1 MKAKKIFMWIV
12 FAVLVIIGIEWMQS
26 FWWEHSYYQGML
38 TSWSN
43 RWLIASSLACWVIPL
58 LYMRRKKLSLLS
70 LVVSTWGALSLF
82 MILHE
87 WIQWNLL
94 TLFSA
99 IPLVFNTLVLYI
111 LAIAFIFAT
120 FSLWEFIWRKL
131 KLFQTIRWQETFLTF
146 WIGLTCFLVIVQIL
160 EWIWIFYGYLNRVLL
175 LWLICLWWFERKYL
189 VEYKDSLL
197 SVIENAKD
205 LKTSSNLWWIFSI
218 LIVVSF
224 WYYFFN
230 FSHSYIPYSTAWD
243 ANHEYMYLPKVVSE
257 NNWIL
262 WWNVWPASS
271 MLGLWHSYIAFFFSV
286 WTPISYIL
294 NIAKD
299 TVAVNLNA
307 LSWVFVLLFGL
318 WALSEALVLFKKR
331 EDDEETPVPFMIGW
345 TLILMWLTS
354 WMGAFLLFV
363 DNKPDM
369 WVLALSLLAILSW
382 FVFLN
387 YFNKRWTH
395 IEWAQSTKYLV
406 ISAILFSFAIIA
418 KVTAFI
424 DAVIFA
430 LIMVW
435 FCLNTTTLIWMWIMI
450 LWLMWVIQ
458 PLFTFAFITK
468 ELWLLILA
476 VWAVITIIWLIRG
489 LINRTDAFS
498 KRLKQMV
505 IWWITLVISLFIFK
519 WPWTAIGQLSIWSF
533 NFSTFVKSTLLAK
546 APQFDEKKLLLAQST
561 WDIESIEEQASID
574 EKVFEEETNDI
585 SFQQCLLEKYD
596 KEDLDSTMQKA
607 PGNSLSEDVWR
618 YVWFWWREFKKTRIG
633 WGVLKLLFRKNDA
646 CYWWDSDWRIL
657 CKNAELIEKEDVNGL
672 KKLAEESLDKDWQAY
687 QLIADLVEWKT
698 SWDDLRDYYTSIET
712 YYKEHSIKTTDS
724 SVYIPYRYI
733 VPLNVVFNWSL
744 QNHSS
749 YYTDIGLIWLAVFA
763 IMLLGLIYAIC
774 TYDKK
779 RKQLLII
786 WFSTIIGWVIWW
798 AIAWGIVWYGLGLII
813 WSSFVVAVF
822 FQEWK
827 IEKDWNLRIWVWG
840 VLALF
845 ALWMLMQWVL
855 NASRIASQ
863 SSSWPFGWYKSN
875 VGERQEITK
884 DLEFKNSKVYN
895 FNSEDVFWLQFWQY
909 QPFLNAVKWRND
921 KDWILI
927 AWTYIQYF
935 LDNRNNII
943 SDGMLTHL
951 WQQVSDF
958 NSCRGYQRLK
968 NENVKYLIID
978 PNIWTVGRAGEWNES
993 LFYRFFARLSEDEQ
1007 EIQTHG
1013 AITMLVKMAQEW
1025 YLDLLYTNNIGA
1037 KYAFELSDAELIS
1050 HFWAKS
1056 KDDLI
1061 LLRAKMAV
1069 IKFFYSENEILEK
1082 IFMLFQERILN
1093 GQWVS
1098 DIASM
1103 IGKDVDVQK
1112 LLPVIKALIEK
1123 WDTSWVKNLTQDEKY
1138 VVSQYAGIYRLMR
1151 TPAQKEQ
1158 AQNVLTQLFQN
1169 SVFGSSQ
1176 VISLELK

>member
-1 MKAKKIFMWIV
+1 MKAKKIFMGIV
-12 FAVLVIIGIEWMQS
+12 FALLVIIWIEWSQS
-26 FWWEHSYYQGML
+26 FWWEHGYYMNML
-38 TSWSN
+38 SSWSN
-43 RWLIASSLACWVIPL
+43 RWLIASSLVCWIIPL
-58 LYMRRKKLSLLS
+58 LYMRSKKVSLTS
-70 LVVSTWGALSLF
+70 LVVSTWWALSLF

-87 WIQWNLL
+87 RIQWNLL

-99 IPLVFNTLVLYI
+99 VPLVFNTLVLYV

-120 FSLWEFIWRKL
+120 FSLWVFVSNKL
-131 KLFQTIRWQETFLTF
+131 KLFNSIRRQETFLTF
-146 WIGLTCFLVIVQIL
+146 WIWLTCFLVVVQIL
-160 EWIWIFYGYLNRVLL
+160 EWLWIFYSIINRILL
-175 LWLICLWWFERKYL
+175 IWLICLWWFERKKL
-189 VEYKDSLL
+189 WEYKDALL
-197 SVIENAKD
+197 SVIENAKE
-205 LKTSSNLWWIFSI
+205 LKSNSSIWWIFSI

-224 WYYFFN
+224 GYYFFN

-257 NNWIL
+257 NHWIL

-271 MLGLWHSYIAFFFSV
+271 MLGLWHSYIAYFFSL
-286 WTPISYIL
+286 WTPISSVL

-318 WALSEALVLFKKR
+318 WALSEALPLFKKR
-331 EDDEETPVPFMIGW
+331 DDDNENPVPFMIWW
-345 TLILMWLTS
+345 TLIIMWLTS
-354 WMGAFLLFV
+354 WMWAFLLFV
-363 DNKPDM
+363 DNKTDM

-387 YFNKRWTH
+387 YFNKKGVH
-395 IEWAQSTKYLV
+395 IEWNQSTKYLV
-406 ISAILFSFAIIA
+406 LSAILFSFAIIA

-424 DAVIFA
+424 DAVIFV
-430 LIMVW
+430 LIMVG
-435 FCLNTTTLIWMWIMI
+435 FCLNTTTLIWVWIMI
-450 LWLMWVIQ
+450 LWLMWVVQ

-468 ELWLLILA
+468 EFWLLILA
-476 VWAVITIIWLIRG
+476 VWAIITIIWLVRG

-498 KRLKQMV
+498 KRLKQII
-505 IWWITLVISLFIFK
+505 IWWITLVVSLFIFK
-519 WPWTAIGQLSIWSF
+519 WPWTAVGQLTRWSF
-533 NFSTFVKSTLLAK
+533 NFSWFVKSTFLAK
-546 APQFDEKKLLLAQST
+546 APQINESKLLLAQAT
-561 WDIESIEEQASID
+561 WDIEDIEEQSTID
-574 EKVFEEETNDI
+574 EKTYEEETKDI
-585 SFQQCLLEKYD
+585 SYQQCLLEKYD
-596 KEDLDSTMQKA
+596 KEDLASTMQKA

-618 YVWFWWREFKKTRIG
+618 YVWFWWREFKKTRIW
-633 WGVLKLLFRKNDA
+633 WGVLKLLFWKNNT
-646 CYWWDSDWRIL
+646 CYWWDTDGRIL
-657 CKNAELIEKEDVNGL
+657 CNNAELIEKENVKGL
-672 KKLAEESLDKDWQAY
+672 EKLAEESLDKNGQAY
-687 QLIADLVEWKT
+687 QLIENLVEWNT
-698 SWDDLRDYYTSIET
+698 SWDDLRDYYSAIET
-712 YYKEHSIKTTDS
+712 YYKEHSIRTTDS
-724 SVYIPYRYI
+724 SVFIPYRYI

-774 TYDKK
+774 TYNKK

-798 AIAWGIVWYGLGLII
+798 AIAWGIVWYGLWLII

-822 FQEWK
+822 FQEWN
-827 IEKDWNLRIWVWG
+827 IDKDWNLRIWVWG
-840 VLALF
+840 VLALL
-845 ALWMLMQWVL
+845 ALWMLTQWVL

-875 VGERQEITK
+875 VWERQEITS
-884 DLEFKNSKVYN
+884 DLEFKNTKVYN
-895 FNSEDVFWLQFWQY
+895 YNAEDVFGLQFWQY
-909 QPFLNAVKWRND
+909 QPFLNAVKWRDD
-921 KDWILI
+921 KDGILI

-935 LDNRNNII
+935 LDNWNNII

-958 NSCRGYQRLK
+958 NSCRWYQRLK

-978 PNIWTVGRAGEWNES
+978 PNIWTVGRAWEWNES
-993 LFYRFFARLSEDEQ
+993 LFYRFFARLSEDER
-1007 EIQTHG
+1007 EIQTHW

-1025 YLDLLYTNNIGA
+1025 YLDLVYTNNIGA
-1037 KYAFELSDAELIS
+1037 KYAFELSDSELIS

-1056 KDDLI
+1056 KDELI

-1069 IKFFYSENEILEK
+1069 IKFFYSESDVLEK
-1082 IFMLFQERILN
+1082 MFMLFQERILN

-1098 DIASM
+1098 DIANM
-1103 IGKDVDVQK
+1103 IGKDVDEQK
-1112 LLPVIKALIEK
+1112 LLPIIKKLIEK
-1123 WDTSWVKNLTQDEKY
+1123 GDTSWVKNLTQDEKY
-1138 VVSQYAGIYRLMR
+1138 VVTQYAGIYRLMR

-1158 AQNVLTQLFQN
+1158 AQNALTQLFQN

-1176 VISLELK
+1176 VIGLKLK